1 MAGLRRRPDFGYNRL
16 LPVANEN
23 GDPGAGA
30 SGSPKPISINGIAVN
45 FPPVQEQLDEIRR
58 DTLEIVPE
66 DELERKLA
74 RSLKT
79 GTPLV
84 VKQGFDPTR
93 PDLHI
98 GHAVSLRKLR
108 TFQELGHDVVF
119 VMGGYTAM
127 IGDPSGRNDTRPPLT
142 EEEVEAHSH
151 TYAEQMFKVL
161 DPQKTR
167 IENNATWLKPLTL
180 KDILKITSH
189 YTVAR
194 MLERNDFEKRYENSV
209 PISIVEFMYPLM
221 QAYDSV
227 VLKADVELGGS
238 DQKFNLLVARDLQPH
253 WGQEPQ
259 VCLMMPLLR
268 GTDGV
273 AKMSKSYDNY
283 VGIAD
288 TADQMFG
295 RTMSIPDDL
304 LEEWYRIASGLRGA
318 ELEEGLQQAG
328 INPYRAKRML
338 GRLIVGQYHGGDAG
352 ARAEEAFDALFKR
365 KEIPDEMPEF
375 DLSPADPE
383 LGGVVDNG
391 VLVAKLLVRAGLVSS
406 GADAQRQIQQGAISV
421 DGEKVTDRFARLPA
435 TGEAVLQRG
444 KRHFARVRFV

>member
-1 MAGLRRRPDFGYNRL
+1 M
-16 LPVANEN
+16 
-23 GDPGAGA
+23 
-30 SGSPKPISINGIAVN
+30 N
-45 FPPVQEQLDEIRR
+45 FPPVKEQLDEIQR
-58 DTLEIVPE
+58 DTLEIVPIE
-66 DELERKLA
+66 DLERKLE
-74 RSLKT
+74 RSAKT
-79 GTPLV
+79 GAPLV

-127 IGDPSGRNDTRPPLT
+127 IGDPTGRNETRPPLT
-142 EEEVEAHSH
+142 EDEVEANSR

-161 DPQKTR
+161 DPGRTR
-167 IENNATWLKPLTL
+167 IENNAKWLKPLTL
-180 KDILKITSH
+180 QDILKITSH

-194 MLERNDFEKRYENSV
+194 MLERNDFHNRYTEGR

-268 GTDGV
+268 GTDGT

-288 TADQMFG
+288 APDQQFG

-304 LEEWYRIASGLRGA
+304 LDEWYRMASGLRGD
-318 ELEEGLQQAG
+318 ELSAALDAAKGD
-328 INPYRAKRML
+328 PYRAKRRL
-338 GRLIVGQYHGGDAG
+338 GALIAAQYHGADA
-352 ARAEEAFDALFKR
+352 ARQAEEAFDALFKR
-365 KEIPDEMPEF
+365 HEIPDDIPEF
-375 DLSPADPE
+375 ELSPGDPD
-383 LGGVVDNG
+383 LGAQSGEVAVV
-391 VLVAKLLVRAGLVSS
+391 KLLVRTGLVSS
-406 GADAQRQIQQGAISV
+406 NGDGQRQIQQGAVSV
-421 DGEKVTDRFARLPA
+421 DGEKVADRAARIPA
-435 TGEAVLQRG
+435 SGEVVLQRG

>member
-1 MAGLRRRPDFGYNRL
+1 VDVTFA
-16 LPVANEN
+16 PVNE
-23 GDPGAGA
+23 
-30 SGSPKPISINGIAVN
+30 
-45 FPPVQEQLDEIRR
+45 QMDEIRR

-66 DELERKLA
+66 DELARKLE
-74 RSLKT
+74 RSRKT
-79 GTPLV
+79 GKPLV

-127 IGDPSGRNDTRPPLT
+127 VGDPSGRNETRPPLS
-142 EEEVEAHSH
+142 EEEVEANSR
-151 TYAEQMFKVL
+151 TYAEQLFRVL
-161 DPQKTR
+161 DPARTR
-167 IENNATWLKPLTL
+167 IENNAKWLKPLTFA
-180 KDILKITSH
+180 DILKITSH

-194 MLERNDFEKRYENSV
+194 MLERNDFHNRFTEGR

-227 VLKADVELGGS
+227 VLNADVELGGN

-259 VCLMMPLLR
+259 VCLLMPLLR
-268 GTDGV
+268 GTDGT

-288 TADQMFG
+288 APGQQFG
-295 RTMSIPDDL
+295 RTMSIPDEL
-304 LEEWYRIASGLRGA
+304 LEEWYRLASGLAAG
-318 ELEEGLQQAG
+318 ELDAALEAAKA
-328 INPYRAKRML
+328 NPYQAKRRL
-338 GRLIVGQYHGGDAG
+338 GRLVVDQYHPAG
-352 ARAEEAFDALFKR
+352 SGQQAEEAFDALFRR

-375 DLSPADPE
+375 DLSPDDPE
-383 LGGVVDNG
+383 LAAQDGQ
-391 VLVAKLLVRAGLVSS
+391 VLVSKLLVRAGLVSS
-406 GADAQRQIQQGAISV
+406 NGDAQRQIQQGAVSI
-421 DGEKVTDRFARLPA
+421 DGEKVGDRIARVPA
-435 TGEAVLQRG
+435 AGELVLQRG
-444 KRHFARVRFV
+444 KRHFARVRFG

>member
-1 MAGLRRRPDFGYNRL
+1 LRGLRPAPFYDIDT
-16 LPVANEN
+16 VA
-23 GDPGAGA
+23 
-30 SGSPKPISINGIAVN
+30 IVN

-79 GTPLV
+79 GKPLV

-98 GHAVSLRKLR
+98 GHAVTLRKLR

-127 IGDPSGRNDTRPPLT
+127 IGDPTGRNETRPPLT
-142 EEEVEAHSH
+142 EEEVEANSR

-161 DPQKTR
+161 DPARTR
-167 IENNATWLKPLTL
+167 IENNAKWLKPLTL
-180 KDILKITSH
+180 QDILKITSH

-194 MLERNDFEKRYENSV
+194 MLERDDFEKRYRESR

-227 VLKADVELGGS
+227 VLNADVELGGN
-238 DQKFNLLVARDLQPH
+238 DQKFNLLVARALQPH

-259 VCLMMPLLR
+259 VCLLMPLLR

-288 TADQMFG
+288 APDQQFG
-295 RTMSIPDDL
+295 RTMSIPDEL
-304 LEEWYRIASGLRGA
+304 LDEWYRMASALSGS
-318 ELEEGLQQAG
+318 ELAAALEQARTD
-328 INPYRAKRML
+328 PYRAKRAL
-338 GRLIVGQYHGGDAG
+338 GRLIVQQYHGPDAG
-352 ARAEEAFDALFKR
+352 TQAEEAFDALFKR
-365 KEIPDEMPEF
+365 KEIPDDIPEF
-375 DLSPADPE
+375 DLSPDDAE
-383 LGGVVDNG
+383 LGVQDGT
-391 VLVAKLLVRAGLVSS
+391 VAVTKLLVRTGLVSS
-406 GADAQRQIQQGAISV
+406 GADAQRQIQQGAVSV
-421 DGEKVTDRFARLPA
+421 DGEKVADRTARIPA
-435 TGEAVLQRG
+435 SGEVILQRG
-444 KRHFARVRFV
+444 KRHFARVRFG

>member
-1 MAGLRRRPDFGYNRL
+1 M
-16 LPVANEN
+16 
-23 GDPGAGA
+23 
-30 SGSPKPISINGIAVN
+30 N

-79 GTPLV
+79 GKPLV

-127 IGDPSGRNDTRPPLT
+127 IGDPTGRNETRPPLT
-142 EEEVEAHSH
+142 EDEVEANSH

-161 DPQKTR
+161 DPQRTR
-167 IENNATWLKPLTL
+167 IENNAKWLKPLTL
-180 KDILKITSH
+180 QDILKITSH

-194 MLERNDFEKRYENSV
+194 MLERDDFEKRYRESR

-227 VLKADVELGGS
+227 VLNADVELGGN
-238 DQKFNLLVARDLQPH
+238 DQKFNLLVARVLQPH

-259 VCLMMPLLR
+259 VCLLMPLLR

-288 TADQMFG
+288 APDQQFG
-295 RTMSIPDDL
+295 RTMSIPDEL
-304 LEEWYRIASGLRGA
+304 LDEWYRMASALSGD
-318 ELEEGLQQAG
+318 ELAAALESARTD
-328 INPYRAKRML
+328 PYRAKRAL
-338 GRLIVGQYHGGDAG
+338 GRLIVQQYHGADAG
-352 ARAEEAFDALFKR
+352 AQAEEAFDALFKR

-375 DLSPADPE
+375 TISPDDPDLGHVE
-383 LGGVVDNG
+383 NGG
-391 VLVAKLLVRAGLVSS
+391 VLVARLLVRTELCGS
-406 GADAQRQIQQGAISV
+406 GADAQRQIQQGAVSV
-421 DGEKVTDRFARLPA
+421 NGEKVADRTARIPA
-435 TGEAVLQRG
+435 SGEVILQRG
-444 KRHFARVRFV
+444 KRHFARVRFG